1 MSRRQSSPHIGGG
14 NQNPTANN
22 STLSGLNASSSSSA
36 ALFQSNQQ
44 HQHHHQQQ
52 QQHLPDTNVS
62 RGQSAA
68 SSSVHAATAGAS
80 SSMDGDA
87 ATATASQTSHAKYHA
102 SYKQSIALN
111 GIGSTV
117 ENKNIDF
124 LCPICFDLIIE
135 AHITRCGHTFCF
147 RCITK
152 SVEVFKRCPKCS
164 YTLSTCENIFP
175 NYLLDELITKYKIKK
190 QIHDKIIGGGGL
202 GSAAGR
208 SSSRSI
214 VDDAVTPGP
223 ASDGLKNFL
232 TSESQKL
239 TLPDVNVIM
248 DILHQRKQLLEAESN
263 TAQNRLLYDFLKQL
277 LLMKEKK
284 KIQIENEI
292 ELIRK
297 DLAEVEFSL
306 KNTTVC
312 EPSPSTANANVNA
325 NANATVTAT
334 STGAPSNTADT
345 PAMATSATGST
356 IDDNEADADAMPR
369 SNSVSKESAAR
380 TESFETVL
388 SGEDGFNTLKPAP
401 TSQTY
406 VSRKRRMYA
415 HFDDFVTSYFSIRN
429 QDLLLGGAGGTA
441 TAAGTPRDGDDASK
455 KLDFDH
461 TMKRRNPGL
470 DQFRENLVQFSKYN
484 TLRPLAT
491 MHYSSELHNNS
502 TIVSTIVFD
511 KDNEYFAIGGVTRRI
526 KIFDY
531 SAVIRDTVDIHYPT
545 VEMMSNSKIS
555 CITWNSFQRNVMA
568 SSDYEGAVNLW
579 DVQTGTQ
586 TKCFHEHEKRCWSVD
601 FNNVESRLIASGS
614 DDARVKLWNINQEH
628 SIATLE
634 AKANV
639 CCVKFNP
646 ESRYHLAFGSADHD
660 VHYYDL
666 RNLSKALC
674 VFKGHKKAVSYVKFL
689 NSNEIIS
696 ASTDSQLK
704 LWNVNQPP
712 YCLRSFVGHVNEK
725 NFVGLDTNGDY
736 IACGS
741 EDNALYIYYKGLSKQ
756 LFNFR
761 IDSCDTGNI
770 SSTGLISIR
779 HRAPVGMISAA
790 SSGGG
795 GGSGSAGS
803 GVVGS
808 GISSNTVGS
817 SGIGGTAS
825 ETDRFNDVNEFVS
838 AVCWRKGCNVVLAA
852 NSRGVIKVLEL
863 V

>member
-1 MSRRQSSPHIGGG
+1 MSRRQSSPHVGN
-14 NQNPTANN
+14 NQNATTNN
-22 STLSGLNASSSSSA
+22 NTLSGLNASSSSSA

-44 HQHHHQQQ
+44 QSS
-52 QQHLPDTNVS
+52 DTANVNRTQGNAS
-62 RGQSAA
+62 
-68 SSSVHAATAGAS
+68 SSSVHASSAAGAS
-80 SSMDGDA
+80 SSIDDDA
-87 ATATASQTSHAKYHA
+87 AVAAAAATSASASQTSHAKYHA
-102 SYKQSIALN
+102 YKRSIALN

-117 ENKNIDF
+117 ENKNVDF

-152 SVEVFKRCPKCS
+152 SVEVFQRCPKCS

-190 QIHDKIIGGGGL
+190 QIHDKIIGGG
-202 GSAAGR
+202 R
-208 SSSRSI
+208 SSSRGNA
-214 VDDAVTPGP
+214 DDATAAATATGATTPGP

-277 LLMKEKK
+277 LQMKEKK

-297 DLAEVEFSL
+297 DLAEVEFLL
-306 KNTTVC
+306 KNTTI
-312 EPSPSTANANVNA
+312 TDTGGGA
-325 NANATVTAT
+325 ATVQAT
-334 STGAPSNTADT
+334 STGAPPPPPTNVPDT
-345 PAMATSATGST
+345 PMMATSATGT
-356 IDDNEADADAMPR
+356 IDDNEADGDALPR
-369 SNSVSKESAAR
+369 SNSVSKDSAAR

-388 SGEDGFNTLKPAP
+388 SGDDGFNTLKPAP

-429 QDLLLGGAGGTA
+429 QDLLLGGAGVGVGIGV
-441 TAAGTPRDGDDASK
+441 GTPRDGDDMTK
-455 KLDFDH
+455 KVDFDH
-461 TMKRRNPGL
+461 TTKRRNPGL

-531 SAVIRDTVDIHYPT
+531 SAVVRDTVDIHYPT

-579 DVQTGTQ
+579 DVQTGAQ

-666 RNLSKALC
+666 RNMSKALC

-736 IACGS
+736 VACGS

-761 IDSCDTGNI
+761 IDSCDTSNLN
-770 SSTGLISIR
+770 SSGLISIR
-779 HRAPVGMISAA
+779 HRGPVGLSGVA
-790 SSGGG
+790 SSGGS
-795 GGSGSAGS
+795 GSGGGS

>member
-1 MSRRQSSPHIGGG
+1 MSRRQSSPHVGG
-14 NQNPTANN
+14 NAN
-22 STLSGLNASSSSSA
+22 STTNNTLSSLNASSSSSA
-36 ALFQSNQQ
+36 ALFQQNQAA
-44 HQHHHQQQ
+44 
-52 QQHLPDTNVS
+52 DN
-62 RGQSAA
+62 A
-68 SSSVHAATAGAS
+68 SSRSQANTSNASASTNEPIDDEAQSVHFS
-80 SSMDGDA
+80 RHHSN
-87 ATATASQTSHAKYHA
+87 KR
-102 SYKQSIALN
+102 SIALN

-117 ENKNIDF
+117 EIKNVDY

-147 RCITK
+147 RCISK
-152 SVEVFKRCPKCS
+152 SVEMFKRCPKCS

-190 QIHDKIIGGGGL
+190 QIHDKVIG
-202 GSAAGR
+202 
-208 SSSRSI
+208 SRVSRGA
-214 VDDAVTPGP
+214 DDTLGP
-223 ASDGLKNFL
+223 AGDGLKNFL

-239 TLPDVNVIM
+239 TLPDVNIIM
-248 DILHQRKQLLEAESN
+248 DILQQRKQLLEAETN

-277 LLMKEKK
+277 LQQKEKK
-284 KIQIENEI
+284 KTQIEHEI
-292 ELIRK
+292 DLIQK
-297 DLAEVEFSL
+297 DLAEVEFLL
-306 KNTTVC
+306 KNASVEQVATT
-312 EPSPSTANANVNA
+312 PSTAVNHLLDIPM
-325 NANATVTAT
+325 T
-334 STGAPSNTADT
+334 
-345 PAMATSATGST
+345 TSAT
-356 IDDNEADADAMPR
+356 DENEAEGEALQR
-369 SNSVSKESAAR
+369 SNSISKDSAPR

-388 SGEDGFNTLKPAP
+388 SADDGFNTLKAAP

-415 HFDDFVTSYFSIRN
+415 HFDDFVTSYFTIRN
-429 QDLLLGGAGGTA
+429 QDLMLGPKDDVKAD
-441 TAAGTPRDGDDASK
+441 DGK
-455 KLDFDH
+455 KIDLDH
-461 TMKRRNPGL
+461 TTKRKSAGL
-470 DQFRENLVQFSKYN
+470 DLFRENLVQFSKYN

-491 MHYSSELHNNS
+491 MHYSSDLHNNS

-511 KDNEYFAIGGVTRRI
+511 KDNEFFAIGGVTRRI

-531 SAVIRDTVDIHYPT
+531 LAVVRDTVDIHYPN

-555 CITWNSFQRNVMA
+555 CITWNSYHKNVMA

-579 DVQTGTQ
+579 DVQTGLQ

-601 FNNVESRLIASGS
+601 FNNIESRLIASGS
-614 DDARVKLWNINQEH
+614 DDARVKLWSINDEH

-646 ESRYHLAFGSADHD
+646 KSRYHLAFGSADHD

-666 RNLSKALC
+666 RNMSKALC

-689 NSNEIIS
+689 NTNEIIS

-725 NFVGLDTNGDY
+725 NFVGLATDGDY

-761 IDSCDTGNI
+761 IDSCSSGNVN
-770 SSTGLISIR
+770 SN
-779 HRAPVGMISAA
+779 GMISSNLRGSTGAA
-790 SSGGG
+790 AAAGGN
-795 GGSGSAGS
+795 SNAAGS
-803 GVVGS
+803 GGATS
-808 GISSNTVGS
+808 D
-817 SGIGGTAS
+817 
-825 ETDRFNDVNEFVS
+825 TDRFTDVNEFVS
-838 AVCWRKGCNVVLAA
+838 AVCWRKQCNVVLAA
-852 NSRGVIKVLEL
+852 NSRGLIKILEL

>member
-1 MSRRQSSPHIGGG
+1 MSRRQSSPHISGTGSGGG
-14 NQNPTANN
+14 VGGAANTTN
-22 STLSGLNASSSSSA
+22 NNTLSGLNASSSSSA
-36 ALFQSNQQ
+36 ALFQQQNQN
-44 HQHHHQQQ
+44 H
-52 QQHLPDTNVS
+52 PDNTTS
-62 RGQSAA
+62 RTQANA
-68 SSSVHAATAGAS
+68 SSSAHVSAS
-80 SSMDGDA
+80 ASNSIDDDAQSSHPSRHIHG
-87 ATATASQTSHAKYHA
+87 TSSTTSNKR
-102 SYKQSIALN
+102 SIALN

-117 ENKNIDF
+117 ENKNVDY

-152 SVEVFKRCPKCS
+152 SVEIFKRCPKCS

-190 QIHDKIIGGGGL
+190 QIHDKIIGG
-202 GSAAGR
+202 R
-208 SSSRSI
+208 TSRG
-214 VDDAVTPGP
+214 VVEEALGP
-223 ASDGLKNFL
+223 AGDGLKNFL

-239 TLPDVNVIM
+239 TLPDVNIIM
-248 DILHQRKQLLEAESN
+248 DILQQRKQLLEAESN

-277 LLMKEKK
+277 LQLKEKK
-284 KIQIENEI
+284 KTQIETEI
-292 ELIRK
+292 DLIQK
-297 DLAEVEFSL
+297 DLAEVEFLL
-306 KNTTVC
+306 KNTTMDTAAAAASAAMPVATTTAV
-312 EPSPSTANANVNA
+312 STASTPSMAA
-325 NANATVTAT
+325 AAVTT
-334 STGAPSNTADT
+334 NLLDT
-345 PAMATSATGST
+345 PMITSATEE
-356 IDDNEADADAMPR
+356 NEAEGEALPR
-369 SNSVSKESAAR
+369 SNSMSKDSAAR

-388 SGEDGFNTLKPAP
+388 SGDDGFNTLKPAP

-415 HFDDFVTSYFSIRN
+415 HFDDFVTSYFTIRN
-429 QDLLLGGAGGTA
+429 QDLLLGPKDDVKMDEIGVGGSV
-441 TAAGTPRDGDDASK
+441 GK
-455 KLDFDH
+455 KFDLDP
-461 TMKRRNPGL
+461 TTKRKNPGL
-470 DQFRENLVQFSKYN
+470 DLFRENLVQFSKYN

-491 MHYSSELHNNS
+491 MHYSSDLHNNS

-511 KDNEYFAIGGVTRRI
+511 KDNEFFAIGGVTRRI

-531 SAVIRDTVDIHYPT
+531 LAVVRDTVDIHYPN
-545 VEMMSNSKIS
+545 VEMISNSKIS
-555 CITWNSFQRNVMA
+555 CITWNSYYKHVMA
-568 SSDYEGAVNLW
+568 SSDYEGAVTLW

-586 TKCFHEHEKRCWSVD
+586 TRTFNEHEKRCWSVD
-601 FNNVESRLIASGS
+601 FNNIEARLIASGS
-614 DDARVKLWNINQEH
+614 DDARVKLWSTQDER

-646 ESRYHLAFGSADHD
+646 KSRYHLAFGSADHD

-666 RNLSKALC
+666 RNMSKALC

-689 NSNEIIS
+689 NTNEIIS

-725 NFVGLDTNGDY
+725 NFVGLATDGDY

-741 EDNALYIYYKGLSKQ
+741 EDNALYIYYKGLSKP

-761 IDSCDTGNI
+761 IDSCSTGNVN
-770 SSTGLISIR
+770 SN
-779 HRAPVGMISAA
+779 GMIS
-790 SSGGG
+790 SSLR
-795 GGSGSAGS
+795 GSVGAGS
-803 GVVGS
+803 SASGVGTGVSS
-808 GISSNTVGS
+808 GISSNAVGS
-817 SGIGGTAS
+817 SGISGTAS

-838 AVCWRKGCNVVLAA
+838 AVCWRKQCNVVLAA
-852 NSRGVIKVLEL
+852 NSRGLIKVLEL

>member
-1 MSRRQSSPHIGGG
+1 MSRRQSSPHISG
-14 NQNPTANN
+14 TANTTN
-22 STLSGLNASSSSSA
+22 NNTLSGLNASSSSSA
-36 ALFQSNQQ
+36 ALFQQQNHNQS
-44 HQHHHQQQ
+44 
-52 QQHLPDTNVS
+52 DNVS
-62 RGQSAA
+62 SRTQANP
-68 SSSVHAATAGAS
+68 SSSVHISAGAS
-80 SSMDGDA
+80 NSIDA
-87 ATATASQTSHAKYHA
+87 DVQSSHASRHHGSSSSTGTNKR
-102 SYKQSIALN
+102 SIALN

-117 ENKNIDF
+117 ENKNVDF

-152 SVEVFKRCPKCS
+152 SVEIFKRCPKCS

-190 QIHDKIIGGGGL
+190 QIHDKIIGG
-202 GSAAGR
+202 R
-208 SSSRSI
+208 TSRG
-214 VDDAVTPGP
+214 VVEEALGP
-223 ASDGLKNFL
+223 AGDGLKNFL

-248 DILHQRKQLLEAESN
+248 DILQQRKQLLEAESN

-277 LLMKEKK
+277 LQLKEKK
-284 KIQIENEI
+284 KTQIENEI
-292 ELIRK
+292 DLIQK
-297 DLAEVEFSL
+297 DLAEVEFLL
-306 KNTTVC
+306 KNTTMDTASAVASAAAM
-312 EPSPSTANANVNA
+312 PATTTAAAAATPVSTAP
-325 NANATVTAT
+325 VTT
-334 STGAPSNTADT
+334 NLLDT
-345 PAMATSATGST
+345 PMTTSATEE
-356 IDDNEADADAMPR
+356 NEAEGEALPR
-369 SNSVSKESAAR
+369 SNSMSKDSAAR

-388 SGEDGFNTLKPAP
+388 SGDDGFNTLKPAP

-415 HFDDFVTSYFSIRN
+415 HFDDFVTSYFTIRN
-429 QDLLLGGAGGTA
+429 QDLLLGPKDDVKMDESGAG
-441 TAAGTPRDGDDASK
+441 K
-455 KLDFDH
+455 KLDLDSN
-461 TMKRRNPGL
+461 TKRKNPGL
-470 DQFRENLVQFSKYN
+470 DLFRENLVQFSKYN

-491 MHYSSELHNNS
+491 MHYSSDLHNNS

-511 KDNEYFAIGGVTRRI
+511 KDNEFFAIGGVTRRI

-531 SAVIRDTVDIHYPT
+531 LAVVRDTVDIHYPN
-545 VEMMSNSKIS
+545 VEMISNSKIS
-555 CITWNSFQRNVMA
+555 CITWNSYYKHVMA
-568 SSDYEGAVNLW
+568 SSDYEGAVTLW

-586 TKCFHEHEKRCWSVD
+586 TRTFNEHEKRCWSVD
-601 FNNVESRLIASGS
+601 FNNVEARLIASGS
-614 DDARVKLWNINQEH
+614 DDARVKLWSTQDER

-646 ESRYHLAFGSADHD
+646 KSRYHLAFGSADHD

-666 RNLSKALC
+666 RNMSKALC

-689 NSNEIIS
+689 NTNEIIS

-725 NFVGLDTNGDY
+725 NFVGLATDGDY

-741 EDNALYIYYKGLSKQ
+741 EDNALYIYYKGLSKP

-761 IDSCDTGNI
+761 IDSCSTGNVN
-770 SSTGLISIR
+770 SN
-779 HRAPVGMISAA
+779 GMIS
-790 SSGGG
+790 SSLRGSVGTGAGGSTGGG
-795 GGSGSAGS
+795 GG
-803 GVVGS
+803 
-808 GISSNTVGS
+808 GISSNAVGS
-817 SGIGGTAS
+817 SGISGTAS

-838 AVCWRKGCNVVLAA
+838 AVCWRKQCNVVLAA
-852 NSRGVIKVLEL
+852 NSRGLIKVLEL